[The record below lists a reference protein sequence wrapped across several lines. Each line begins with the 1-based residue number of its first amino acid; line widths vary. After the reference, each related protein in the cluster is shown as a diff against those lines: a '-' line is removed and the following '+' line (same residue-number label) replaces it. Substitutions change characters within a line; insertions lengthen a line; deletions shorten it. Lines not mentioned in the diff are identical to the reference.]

1 MRKIALA
8 LPLLAAGIALAAPAL
23 AGDYKVGALTIGN
36 PWTRPAMASMNGVG
50 FMTIANAGAK
60 PVKLVSAESALA
72 GKVEIHR
79 SAMANG
85 VMTMRRQDDGVT
97 IPAGGSVAFA
107 PGGYHLMLLG
117 MKQPLAQGQKAPVTL
132 VFDNGRRAAVE
143 LTVQSAPPQAPQG
156 STSEH
161 QHH

>member
-8 LPLLAAGIALAAPAL
+8 LSPLVACIVLAAPAM
-23 AGDYKVGALTIGN
+23 AGDYRLGALTIKA

-50 FMTIANAGAK
+50 FMTIANASAQ
-60 PVKLVSAESALA
+60 PVKLLSAESPLA

-85 VMTMRRQDDGVT
+85 VMTMRRQDDGVA
-97 IPAGGSVAFA
+97 IPAGGSVTFA

-117 MKQPLAQGQKAPVTL
+117 LKQPLAQGQKAPVTL

-143 LTVQSAPPQAPQG
+143 LTVQSAAPQAPQG
-156 STSEH
+156 SMGEH

>member
-1 MRKIALA
+1 MRTARFL
-8 LPLLAAGIALAAPAL
+8 ALAAVLAFSTPAM
-23 AGDYKVGALTIGN
+23 AGDYKVGVLTIGN
-36 PWTRPAMASMNGVG
+36 PWTRPAMAGMNGVG

-60 PVKLVSAESALA
+60 PVKLVSAESPLA

-85 VMTMRRQDDGVT
+85 VMTMRRQDEGVT

-107 PGGYHLMLLG
+107 PGGYHFMLLG
-117 MKQPLAQGQKAPVTL
+117 LKQPLAQGQKAPVTL
-132 VFDNGRRAAVE
+132 VFGNGRRAAVE
-143 LTVQSAPPQAPQG
+143 LTVQSAAPKASQG
-156 STSEH
+156 PKGEH

>member
-1 MRKIALA
+1 MRKIALTPLAVAAVLA
-8 LPLLAAGIALAAPAL
+8 LTAPAL
-23 AGDYKVGALTIGN
+23 AGDDKVGAVTIGN
-36 PWTRPAMASMNGVG
+36 PWTRPAMAGMNGVG

-60 PVKLVSAESALA
+60 PVKLVSAESPLA

-85 VMTMRRQDDGVT
+85 VMTMRRQDEGVT
-97 IPAGGSVAFA
+97 IPAGSSVAFA

-117 MKQPLAQGQKAPVTL
+117 LNRPLAQGQKAPITL
-132 VFDNGRRAAVE
+132 VFDNGRRAAIE
-143 LTVQSAPPQAPQG
+143 LTVQSAAHPAPQG
-156 STSEH
+156 SMGEH

>member
-1 MRKIALA
+1 MHSARFL
-8 LPLLAAGIALAAPAL
+8 ALAAVLAFTAPAM

-50 FMTIANAGAK
+50 FMTITNAGGK
-60 PVKLVSAESALA
+60 PVKLLSAESPMA

-79 SAMANG
+79 SAMADG
-85 VMTMRRQDDGVT
+85 VMTMRRQDEGVT

-107 PGGYHLMLLG
+107 PGGYHFMLLG
-117 MKQPLAQGQKAPVTL
+117 LKQPLAQGQKAPVTL
-132 VFDNGRRAAVE
+132 VFDNGRRVAIE
-143 LTVQSAPPQAPQG
+143 LTVRNAASKASQG
-156 STSEH
+156 SMGEH